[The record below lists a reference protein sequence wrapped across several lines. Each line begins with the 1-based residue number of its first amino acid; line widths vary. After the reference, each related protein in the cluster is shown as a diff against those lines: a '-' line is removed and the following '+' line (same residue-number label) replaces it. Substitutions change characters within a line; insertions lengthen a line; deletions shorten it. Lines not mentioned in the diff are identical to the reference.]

1 MRLVELQEYEPSD
14 QVLREY
20 QEYLDNPDQYE
31 ARPGQEMLDELDLII
46 EQMEAEQNVKPT
58 ESSSV

>member
-1 MRLVELQEYEPSD
+1 MKLVELQEYEPSD

-31 ARPGQEMLDELDLII
+31 TRPGQEMLDELDLII
-46 EQMEAEQNVKPT
+46 EQMEAEQNV
-58 ESSSV
+58 ESTKTSSV